1 MSCFNLSYS
10 PDLMLDDFAPDGPI
24 ADQAWASFEHTRAET
39 RAEPPANALASSSA
53 GPIQQAIYSYQQ
65 QSVVPETV
73 NMNGQ
78 HTQATVSPSQLFQA
92 PPRASKPLTNIP
104 ELNSK
109 AESVVRKPTNS
120 TKPSNATSLK
130 LGSTTKKPI
139 PIKSTSQQP
148 SISKAAGTTTDSR
161 PSGFELIKKEYLN
174 GDAKYGWH
182 GRFAGASL
190 TPLDKLMG
198 EVAPQPSTSE
208 AKDGA
213 TTDAEA
219 FQMLPPKITLNAV
232 QVSELCQTLHKGMPS
247 AYSKAWKQHP
257 GGLRFFRYY
266 LERAVKGL
274 EASPQ
279 GSWLQAAYKL
289 LDVRVSTPTSD
300 GISNAGYSAY
310 LSY

>member
-1 MSCFNLSYS
+1 MDN
-10 PDLMLDDFAPDGPI
+10 FAPDVAM
-24 ADQAWASFEHTRAET
+24 ADQAWASFDHN

-65 QSVVPETV
+65 QSAIPEGV
-73 NMNGQ
+73 DPNGPY
-78 HTQATVSPSQLFQA
+78 TPATVSPSQLFQA
-92 PPRASKPLTNIP
+92 PPRASKPLTDVP
-104 ELNSK
+104 ELNPR
-109 AESVVRKPTNS
+109 AELIVRKPANPI
-120 TKPSNATSLK
+120 KLPNAASPQ
-130 LGSTTKKPI
+130 LGSTTKKPT

-148 SISKAAGTTTDSR
+148 SASKAAGATNESR

-190 TPLDKLMG
+190 TPLDKLMS

-208 AKDGA
+208 IKKGA

-219 FQMLPPKITLNAV
+219 FEMSPPKITLNAV
-232 QVSELCQTLHKGMPS
+232 QVSELCQTLYKGMPS

-257 GGLRFFRYY
+257 GGLRFFRHY

-289 LDVRVSTPTSD
+289 LDVRILILTNNGNSHPD
-300 GISNAGYSAY
+300 YYARF
-310 LSY
+310 SY